1 MAPRSTP
8 LGRSQKQER
17 RTAQAFGAK
26 QHAGSGNKPLRKNDS
41 HTSLLHIENKRNDVQ
56 SRKTEASK
64 QRAVKQ
70 ITIKGADL
78 IDVEQ
83 QAALSGSK
91 IPVLG
96 FELAGRDYCVVLQ
109 SDLVEMAE
117 IVEAR
122 RAKDR

>member
-8 LGRSQKQER
+8 LGRSQAQER
-17 RTAQAFGAK
+17 RTATAFGAK

-64 QRAVKQ
+64 QRARKQ
-70 ITIKGADL
+70 ITIKGEAL
-78 IDVEQ
+78 VDVEQ
-83 QAALSGSK
+83 QAALAGAR
-91 IPVLG
+91 IPALS
-96 FELAGRDYCVVLQ
+96 FELGGRDYCIVLQ

-117 IVEAR
+117 IVEASG
-122 RAKDR
+122 AKDR